1 MSSDLDNLYKLTN
14 KDAKRASEV
23 LAKAFSDDPVWN
35 TFMENDPKKDTK
47 FPLIFETP
55 VRYALKYGEVY
66 ATSQNLEGIAA
77 WLPHDKAKMTAWGI
91 LRSGAFRSAIR
102 LGSKLA
108 SKMDSVFS
116 VLDED
121 REENLQ
127 APYFYLSVISVG
139 PEFQGQG
146 FGGLLIKKLLQQAD
160 EAGYPIYL
168 ETETEN
174 NVLMYEKFR
183 FKVVKKI
190 ELPNLNLPMW
200 EMIRNPSS

>member
-1 MSSDLDNLYKLTN
+1 MFNDLEDLFRFDKTNIHLAGQVAARAYFEAEDFSTSTKDPSKQMKFLTKLMN
-14 KDAKRASEV
+14 I
-23 LAKAFSDDPVWN
+23 
-35 TFMENDPKKDTK
+35 TFQISVK
-47 FPLIFETP
+47 F
-55 VRYALKYGEVY
+55 GSVY
-66 ATSQNLEGIAA
+66 ATSKVLEGVAA

-127 APYFYLSVISVG
+127 APYFYLSVIGVG

-174 NVLMYEKFR
+174 NVLLYEKFGLSDTTVE
-183 FKVVKKI
+183 K
-190 ELPNLNLPMW
+190 
-200 EMIRNPSS
+200 